1 MNPIAEKIFRA
12 LAMGRGK
19 YAALVRA
26 GLEAD
31 GIVVAEDHNLS
42 MSPAAVRK
50 RREREKRRLGS
61 DAPVT
66 SRVTVTPDVTPSLS
80 LSSSS
85 DLEIQE
91 RERDE
96 RARTGEP
103 VTSPVTPVTD
113 PGQHEFPKESE
124 SSVRPIQPA
133 RRSRERDNVR
143 NVTRTPKSRV
153 TATDS
158 LTEDLVAIAR
168 DAGVDDPVPVWR
180 KYTAFRDG
188 QDRELAKDWRLWCL
202 RERGQPSAT
211 TNKETASEPPVP
223 RANEGPVVLIPESE
237 CASVE
242 ETLAHAAKLRETL
255 AKAGYGGVRKARIP
269 PPPLLSE
276 VEDERREAAQ

>member
-42 MSPAAVRK
+42 MSPSAVRK
-50 RREREKRRLGS
+50 RREREKRRVGS

-66 SRVTVTPDVTPSLS
+66 SSVTVTPDVTPSLS
-80 LSSSS
+80 LSSSN
-85 DLEIQE
+85 LEIQE
-91 RERDE
+91 RERD
-96 RARTGEP
+96 ARTRAGAP
-103 VTSPVTPVTD
+103 VTPPVTPVTD
-113 PGQHEFPKESE
+113 PVADEFPKESA

-143 NVTRTPKSRV
+143 DVTRTPKSRV
-153 TATDS
+153 TATDA

-269 PPPLLSE
+269 PPPLLAE